1 MGVLHKTTFSSALSA
16 LNIQFFEWGFQ
27 YQTFSILSPSNRCA
41 LGECMPKFFEAVS
54 FDRGRS
60 HITSAKMGVS
70 WTSLPSSVSN
80 GQLLDLEIFFCP
92 VSLLL
97 YIRD

>member
-1 MGVLHKTTFSSALSA
+1 MGVLDKTKFSSALGA

-54 FDRGRS
+54 FDRGLFTYYVS
-60 HITSAKMGVS
+60 QNGGFMDLSPLLSQQWSAFG
-70 WTSLPSSVSN
+70 
-80 GQLLDLEIFFCP
+80 
-92 VSLLL
+92 
-97 YIRD
+97 